1 MTDQE
6 KTEIKMFGMTQE
18 EVKKQINPMN
28 LPYSPSMAELMH
40 AMSVLSDAQ
49 HMIEFG
55 STAPARQFINKAKF
69 CISEVMHRIDTDPN
83 NTSTLG

>member
-40 AMSVLSDAQ
+40 AMSVL
-49 HMIEFG
+49 
-55 STAPARQFINKAKF
+55 
-69 CISEVMHRIDTDPN
+69 
-83 NTSTLG
+83 